1 MGFFDKLTGKSATP
15 ATTEALGNCFLCGQP
30 LTKKAMLGVS
40 YNTAIPL
47 ADGKHI
53 CQHCKAQKSLKISS
67 NTTSQDVLTQISE
80 NGMLLPEQFTPTRSV
95 QAVTIMGG
103 MLANMTDFIEID
115 ENKKLI
121 VFPIK
126 EKTGLIS
133 FKQAE
138 HLRKFEDLIDFDL
151 QVDGNTVTD
160 GSSILGAA
168 VGALSF
174 GGAGAIVGSGMRA
187 KETKQIITKM
197 NVNVRFNDMNN
208 PQEVISILDGFDCK
222 KGSQSYETAYNKAQ
236 EIIALLTVIL
246 QKNKGEQQ
254 NAAAAQNNAPSADTA
269 DEILKFKKL
278 LDAGAI
284 TQEEFDAKK
293 KQLLGL

>member
-15 ATTEALGNCFLCGQP
+15 ATTESFGNCFLCGQP

-67 NTTSQDVLTQISE
+67 NTTSQDVLAQIRD
-80 NGMLLPEQFTPTRSV
+80 NGLLLPEQFTPTQRV
-95 QAVTIMGG
+95 QEVIIMGG
-103 MLANMTDFIEID
+103 LVVSMLDFIEID
-115 ENKKLI
+115 EDKKLI
-121 VFPIK
+121 VFPVK

-133 FKQAE
+133 FKQTE
-138 HLRKFEDLIDFDL
+138 HVRNFDDLIDFDL
-151 QVDGNTVTD
+151 QVDGNTITD
-160 GSSILGAA
+160 GSSLLGAA
-168 VGALSF
+168 VGALTF

-187 KETKQIITKM
+187 KETKQIITKI
-197 NVNVRFNDMNN
+197 NINVRFNDMAN

-222 KGSQSYETAYNKAQ
+222 KGSQSYETAYGKAQ
-236 EIIALLTVIL
+236 NIISLLTVIL
-246 QKNKGEQQ
+246 QRNKTEQQ
-254 NAAAAQNNAPSADTA
+254 NVANAQPQAPITGTA

-284 TQEEFDAKK
+284 TQEEFNAKK
-293 KQLLGL
+293 KQLLGI

>member
-15 ATTEALGNCFLCGQP
+15 ATPEHLGNCFLCGQP
-30 LTKKAMLGVS
+30 LSKKAMLGVS
-40 YNTAIPL
+40 YNTAVPL

-53 CQHCKAQKSLKISS
+53 CQHCKAQKALKIKS
-67 NTTSQDVLTQISE
+67 NTTSQNVLTQIKE
-80 NGMLLPEQFTPTRSV
+80 NGMLLPEQFAPTINV
-95 QAVTIMGG
+95 QAVTIIGG
-103 MLANMTDFIEID
+103 MLASMTDFIEID
-115 ENKKLI
+115 ESRKLI
-121 VFPIK
+121 VFPVK

-151 QVDGNTVTD
+151 QVDGSTVTD
-160 GSSILGAA
+160 GSSLLGAA

-174 GGAGAIVGSGMRA
+174 GGVGAIVGSGMRA
-187 KETKQIITKM
+187 KETRQVITKM

-236 EIIALLTVIL
+236 EIISLLTVIL

-254 NAAAAQNNAPSADTA
+254 NAANDQSLTADVA
-269 DEILKFKKL
+269 DEIMKFKKL

-293 KQLLGL
+293 KQLLEL